1 MRRRCRAATADSR
14 AAGQARIGAGG
25 TVIVPSSPVLTVERF
40 KLAIQMGNEMKNYM
54 LGAALIAA
62 VLLPGSGFA
71 EFVNPIDYPQTGD
84 PTDVQVV
91 VEIPAGSFTKYEL
104 DAKTGLLFVDRF
116 QSMPVVYPANYG
128 SIPSTVGPDG
138 DPLDALVI
146 TRQPVYPGALI
157 RVRPIGILKMIDG
170 GDVDDKIVAVPISK
184 LDPTYDEIKTIDDL
198 PAIERAR
205 IEQFFAVYKK
215 LRDGRKVVEMKGYDG
230 VNAAVDMLK
239 TGLDKFT
246 TTEGS
251 TSAQ

>member
-1 MRRRCRAATADSR
+1 M
-14 AAGQARIGAGG
+14 
-25 TVIVPSSPVLTVERF
+25 
-40 KLAIQMGNEMKNYM
+40 
-54 LGAALIAA
+54 
-62 VLLPGSGFA
+62 
-71 EFVNPIDYPQTGD
+71 
-84 PTDVQVV
+84 QVV
-91 VEIPAGSFTKYEL
+91 IEIPAGSFTKYEL

-146 TRQPVYPGALI
+146 TRQPIYPGALI

-215 LRDGRKVVEMKGYDG
+215 LPDGRKVVEMKGYDG

-239 TGLDKFT
+239 SGLDKFT
-246 TTEGS
+246 TIEVS

>member
-1 MRRRCRAATADSR
+1 MKRHALRGVLASSILLLSTAA
-14 AAGQARIGAGG
+14 
-25 TVIVPSSPVLTVERF
+25 
-40 KLAIQMGNEMKNYM
+40 
-54 LGAALIAA
+54 
-62 VLLPGSGFA
+62 FA
-71 EFVNPIDYPQTGD
+71 EYMNPIQFPQKGD

-91 VEIPAGSFTKYEL
+91 IEIPAGSFTKYEI

-128 SIPSTVGPDG
+128 SVPSTVGPDG

-146 TRQPVYPGALI
+146 TRQAVYPGALM

-170 GDVDDKIVAVPISK
+170 GDIDDKIVAVPISK
-184 LDPTYDEIKTIDDL
+184 LDPSYDNVKTIDDL
-198 PAIERAR
+198 PEIERAR

-215 LRDGRKVVEMKGYDG
+215 LPDGRKVVETKGYDG

-239 TGLDKFT
+239 TGLDKFK
-246 TTEGS
+246 TTEAS

>member
-1 MRRRCRAATADSR
+1 MNRPALSAAFATAMLL
-14 AAGQARIGAGG
+14 AG
-25 TVIVPSSPVLTVERF
+25 PSS
-40 KLAIQMGNEMKNYM
+40 
-54 LGAALIAA
+54 
-62 VLLPGSGFA
+62 A
-71 EFVNPIDYPQTGD
+71 EFVNPIDFPQSGD

-91 VEIPAGSFTKYEL
+91 IEIPAGSFTKYEL
-104 DAKTGLLFVDRF
+104 DAKTGHIFVDRF
-116 QSMPVVYPANYG
+116 QSMSVVYLTNYG

-146 TRQPVYPGALI
+146 TRQPIYPGALI
-157 RVRPIGILKMIDG
+157 RVRPIGIMKMIDG

-198 PAIERAR
+198 PAIERSR

-215 LRDGRKVVEMKGYDG
+215 LPDGRKVVEMKGFDG

-239 TGLDKFT
+239 SGLDKFK
-246 TTEGS
+246 TTEVS

>member
-1 MRRRCRAATADSR
+1 MKTYFLSAAFA
-14 AAGQARIGAGG
+14 
-25 TVIVPSSPVLTVERF
+25 
-40 KLAIQMGNEMKNYM
+40 
-54 LGAALIAA
+54 AA
-62 VLLPGSGFA
+62 VLLPGSVSA
-71 EFVNPIDYPQTGD
+71 EYMNPSAFPQKGD

-91 VEIPAGSFTKYEL
+91 IEIPAGSFTKYEL

-116 QSMPVVYPANYG
+116 QSMPVVYPTNYG

-146 TRQPVYPGALI
+146 TRQPIYPGALI

-184 LDPTYDEIKTIDDL
+184 LDPTYDEIKTVDDL

-215 LRDGRKVVEMKGYDG
+215 LPDGRKVVEMKGYDG

-246 TTEGS
+246 TTEVS

>member
-1 MRRRCRAATADSR
+1 M
-14 AAGQARIGAGG
+14 Q
-25 TVIVPSSPVLTVERF
+25 
-40 KLAIQMGNEMKNYM
+40 KLAQCSAFA
-54 LGAALIAA
+54 LG
-62 VLLPGSGFA
+62 VLFASASFA
-71 EFVNPIDYPQTGD
+71 EYVNPIAFPQKGD

-91 VEIPAGSFTKYEL
+91 IEIPAGSFTKYEI
-104 DAKTGLLFVDRF
+104 DGKTGLLFVDRF
-116 QSMPVVYPANYG
+116 QSMPVVYPTNYG

-184 LDPTYDEIKTIDDL
+184 LDPTYDNIKTIDDL
-198 PAIERAR
+198 PEIERAR

-215 LRDGRKVVEMKGYDG
+215 LPDGRKVVEMKGYEG

-239 TGLDKFT
+239 TGLDKFKT
-246 TTEGS
+246 TDVS